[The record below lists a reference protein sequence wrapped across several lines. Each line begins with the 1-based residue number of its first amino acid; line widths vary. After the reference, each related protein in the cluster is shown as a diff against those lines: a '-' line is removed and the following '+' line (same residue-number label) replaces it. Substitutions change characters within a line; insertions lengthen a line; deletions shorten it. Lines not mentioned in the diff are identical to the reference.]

1 MALRAALVGLAA
13 VLLAASQ
20 DSVPLAALE
29 ADSECPAGGA
39 PCALNALQRRAQ
51 GSGSKADG
59 EAKDEAAVA
68 PQEDEEDVLA
78 DPNEADEE
86 EEEEQAEAQISAIEE
101 GSEDEE
107 DFFADAAAPPPPPP
121 GGQQPAAPP
130 SVASAA
136 TASSP
141 GQSGAFAPIV
151 PMPDPE
157 EGHPEA
163 HVPVQQQ
170 LQVPRREDLRIEV
183 LDVFPEGRPLAVP
196 YPGRLQDHDGR
207 HLQALR
213 LREDPRRQSGRAV
226 RQGQVPVQARPLLQR
241 PQVRRTLSANVA
253 GRTAVW

>member
-107 DFFADAAAPPPPPP
+107 DFF
-121 GGQQPAAPP
+121 GRRRRTTTTTTRRPAAGGTAKCCLCRDGVISWSKRGVCSHCSRAGIQKTATPNRKCQSSSNSKFPGAKTCASRCLTYFPRGGHSP
-130 SVASAA
+130 SPTPGACRTTTDGTCRLFGCAKTRGGSQAVQCVKGKCQCKPGHCSNGHKCVA
-136 TASSP
+136 
-141 GQSGAFAPIV
+141 
-151 PMPDPE
+151 
-157 EGHPEA
+157 
-163 HVPVQQQ
+163 
-170 LQVPRREDLRIEV
+170 R
-183 LDVFPEGRPLAVP
+183 
-196 YPGRLQDHDGR
+196 
-207 HLQALR
+207 
-213 LREDPRRQSGRAV
+213 
-226 RQGQVPVQARPLLQR
+226 
-241 PQVRRTLSANVA
+241 
-253 GRTAVW
+253 